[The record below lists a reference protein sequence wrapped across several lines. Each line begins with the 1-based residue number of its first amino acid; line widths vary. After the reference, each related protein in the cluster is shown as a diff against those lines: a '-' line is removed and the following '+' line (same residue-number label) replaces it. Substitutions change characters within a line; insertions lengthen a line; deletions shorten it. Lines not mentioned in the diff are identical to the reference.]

1 MTKFYVFSQIDQKH
15 RRGLDM
21 IENTWKK
28 IKFLDWDDKERIEYF
43 MILRGLMYCQPCL
56 DDNCNMCLSGEKDH
70 PCQCIHDNILEAEE

>member
-1 MTKFYVFSQIDQKH
+1 
-15 RRGLDM
+15 M

-43 MILRGLMYCQPCL
+43 MILRGLMYCEPCL

-70 PCQCIHDNILEAEE
+70 PCQCIHDTILEVEE